1 MALFSSLSPADGIWG
16 QGREPRPTGMQ
27 EGNKAVGWVM
37 LPLPPSSLDQ
47 HLLKTTRQGHWEL
60 KEEGEEPGR
69 DGGGMGDRVESLG
82 R

>member
-1 MALFSSLSPADGIWG
+1 
-16 QGREPRPTGMQ
+16 MQ

-69 DGGGMGDRVESLG
+69 EGGGMGDRVESLG